1 MEGIST
7 TTDERKKHF
16 VLVHGACHGAWCWYK
31 LIPLLEASGH
41 RVSAFDLSAAGTNTK
56 EIQQVIT
63 FADYTA
69 PLLEFMAAIPPE
81 EKVVLVGHSVGGL
94 SIAIAMEMFPTKIS
108 LAVFVTAFMPD
119 TVNRPSYVFDQWY
132 ASIPKEDWLD
142 TSFLPY
148 TNDQNESDI
157 KLLFGQKFFLNM
169 YQLGSDQD
177 RELVKILARPIP
189 LFLND
194 LPKAQPFTEEA
205 YGSVKRAFIICDE
218 DKTIKEEF
226 QRWMIKNNPV
236 TEMKELKGVDH
247 MPMISDPKELS
258 TSLINIARGYD

>member
-7 TTDERKKHF
+7 DEQKKHI
-16 VLVHGACHGAWCWYK
+16 VLVHGACHGAWCWFK
-31 LIPLLEASGH
+31 LKPLIEAAGH

-94 SIAIAMEMFPTKIS
+94 CIALAMEKYPKKIS
-108 LAVFVTAFMPD
+108 LAVFLTAFMPD
-119 TVNRPSYVFDQWY
+119 TANRPSYVFDQFY
-132 ASIPKEDWLD
+132 ESIPKEDWLD

-157 KLLFGQKFFLNM
+157 KLLFGQKFLSLNM
-169 YQLGSDQD
+169 YQLCSDED

-194 LPKAQPFTEEA
+194 LPKAQPYTEEA
-205 YGSVKRAFIICDE
+205 YGSVKRAYILCDE

-236 TEMKELKGVDH
+236 VEMKELKGVDH
-247 MPMISDPKELS
+247 MPMISDPKQLS
-258 TSLINIARGYD
+258 TCLLDLARGYD